1 MNKFSPVKKLRYN
14 SFYPFWENLS
24 FCSII
29 LNEVTNLTL
38 FLDSHYSYFLDIEQ
52 LLIYDKSNK
61 KHTKQINPEMK
72 IHEYQAKEILARY
85 EIPVTKEI
93 LCYTVAEVEA
103 AAEQLGYP
111 SVVKAQVLTGG
122 RGKAG
127 GVKLVRNAEQATAAA
142 GQILGMNIKEY
153 TVEKVLVAEGV
164 SFVSE
169 IYVGLTIDRN
179 TKSAVFMASKEGG
192 VEIEEVAKDNPE
204 AILKFAVDPDLGM
217 APFFARKI
225 AFALFDD
232 IKLVNQAVDLFTKL
246 YKVFIDTDA
255 SLVEINPLVITSDGN
270 LLALDGK
277 MTFDD
282 NALFRQPEILALNE
296 PSEDEKKEIDAK
308 DKGLSYIRLDGSIGC
323 MVNGAGLA
331 MATMD
336 MIKLYGG
343 EPANF
348 LDIGGSSN
356 PQKVIDAMNL
366 IISDKNV
373 KVVMINIF
381 GGITRCDDVA
391 KGLIAALEQ
400 IKITIPIVIRLSG
413 TNSKEGLEI
422 LKSANLPIVETM
434 SEAAEK
440 AIALS
445 VDFLR

>member
-1 MNKFSPVKKLRYN
+1 
-14 SFYPFWENLS
+14 
-24 FCSII
+24 
-29 LNEVTNLTL
+29 
-38 FLDSHYSYFLDIEQ
+38 
-52 LLIYDKSNK
+52 
-61 KHTKQINPEMK
+61 MK

-85 EIPVTKEI
+85 KIPVTKEI
-93 LCYTVAEVEA
+93 LCYTVDEVLTA
-103 AAEQLGYP
+103 VGQLGFP
-111 SVVKAQVLTGG
+111 AVIKAQVLTGG

-127 GVKLVRNAEQATAAA
+127 GVKLVRNTDEATAAA
-142 GQILGMNIKEY
+142 EKILGMDIKGY
-153 TVEKVLVAEGV
+153 TVEKVLVAQGV

-169 IYVGLTIDRN
+169 IYAGITIDRN
-179 TKSAVFMASKEGG
+179 TKSAVFMVSREGG
-192 VEIEEVAKDNPE
+192 VEIEEVAKDKPE
-204 AILKFAVDPDLGM
+204 AILKFTIDPDLGL
-217 APFFARKI
+217 APFVARKI

-232 IKLVNQAVDLFTKL
+232 LSLVRQASSLFHKL
-246 YKVFIDTDA
+246 YQVFIETDA
-255 SLVEINPLVITSDGN
+255 SLVEINPLVITSAGN

-282 NALFRQPEILALNE
+282 NALFRQPAILALNE
-296 PSEDEKKEIDAK
+296 PSEDEIKEISAK
-308 DKGLSYIRLDGSIGC
+308 EKGLSYIRLDGSIGC

-366 IISDKNV
+366 ILSDKGV

-400 IKITIPIVIRLSG
+400 IKINIPIVIRLSG

-434 SEAAEK
+434 SEAAQK
-440 AIALS
+440 AISLCT
-445 VDFLR
+445 DFLR

>member
-1 MNKFSPVKKLRYN
+1 
-14 SFYPFWENLS
+14 
-24 FCSII
+24 
-29 LNEVTNLTL
+29 
-38 FLDSHYSYFLDIEQ
+38 
-52 LLIYDKSNK
+52 
-61 KHTKQINPEMK
+61 MK

-85 EIPVTKEI
+85 KIPVTKEI
-93 LCYTVAEVEA
+93 LCYTVEEVVTA
-103 AAEQLGYP
+103 VGQLGFP
-111 SVVKAQVLTGG
+111 AVIKAQVLTGG

-127 GVKLVRNAEQATAAA
+127 GVKLVRNTDEATAAA
-142 GQILGMNIKEY
+142 EKILGMDIKGY
-153 TVEKVLVAEGV
+153 TVEKVLVAQGV

-169 IYVGLTIDRN
+169 IYAGITIDRN
-179 TKSAVFMASKEGG
+179 TKSAVFMVSREGG

-204 AILKFAVDPDLGM
+204 AILKFTIDPDLGL
-217 APFFARKI
+217 APFVARKI

-232 IKLVNQAVDLFTKL
+232 LSLVRQASSLFHKL
-246 YKVFIDTDA
+246 YQVFIDTDA

-282 NALFRQPEILALNE
+282 NALFRQPVILALNE
-296 PSEDEKKEIDAK
+296 PSEDEIKEIDAK
-308 DKGLSYIRLDGSIGC
+308 EKGLSYIRLDGSIGC

-366 IISDKNV
+366 ILSDKGV

-400 IKITIPIVIRLSG
+400 IKINIPIVIRLSG

-434 SEAAEK
+434 SEAAQK
-440 AIALS
+440 AISLCS
-445 VDFLR
+445 DFLR

>member
-1 MNKFSPVKKLRYN
+1 
-14 SFYPFWENLS
+14 
-24 FCSII
+24 
-29 LNEVTNLTL
+29 
-38 FLDSHYSYFLDIEQ
+38 
-52 LLIYDKSNK
+52 
-61 KHTKQINPEMK
+61 MK

-93 LCYTVAEVEA
+93 LCYSVPEVQA
-103 AAEQLGYP
+103 AAEKLGYP
-111 SVVKAQVLTGG
+111 CVVKAQVLTGG

-127 GVKLVRNAEQATAAA
+127 GVKLVRNAEEATLAAER
-142 GQILGMNIKEY
+142 ILGMDIKGY
-153 TVEKVLVAEGV
+153 RVEKVLVAQGV

-169 IYVGLTIDRN
+169 IYAGLTIDRN
-179 TKSAVFMASKEGG
+179 TKSAVFMVSREGG

-204 AILKFAVDPDLGM
+204 AIFKFAVDPDLGM

-232 IKLVNQAVDLFTKL
+232 LNLVRQATDLFQKL

-255 SLVEINPLVITSDGN
+255 SLVEINPLVITSESR

-308 DKGLSYIRLDGSIGC
+308 EKGLSYIRLDGSIGC

-366 IISDKNV
+366 ILSDKNV

-391 KGLIAALEQ
+391 KGLVAALEQ
-400 IKITIPIVIRLSG
+400 IKIQIPIVIRLSG

-422 LKSANLPIVETM
+422 LKSANLPTVETM
-434 SEAAEK
+434 SEAAQK
-440 AIALS
+440 AISLS

>member
-1 MNKFSPVKKLRYN
+1 
-14 SFYPFWENLS
+14 
-24 FCSII
+24 
-29 LNEVTNLTL
+29 
-38 FLDSHYSYFLDIEQ
+38 
-52 LLIYDKSNK
+52 
-61 KHTKQINPEMK
+61 MK

-93 LCYTVAEVEA
+93 LCYTIDEVQA
-103 AAEQLGYP
+103 AANQLGFP
-111 SVVKAQVLTGG
+111 AVVKAQVLTGG

-127 GVKLVRNAEQATAAA
+127 GVKLVRNAEEATKAA
-142 GQILGMNIKEY
+142 GTILGMDIKGY
-153 TVEKVLVAEGV
+153 VVEKVLVAQGV
-164 SFVSE
+164 SFISE
-169 IYVGLTIDRN
+169 IYAGITIDRN
-179 TKSAVFMASKEGG
+179 TKSAVFMVSREGG
-192 VEIEEVAKDNPE
+192 VEIEEVAKDNPD
-204 AILKFAVDPDLGM
+204 AILKFTIDPDLGM
-217 APFFARKI
+217 APFLARKI

-232 IKLVNQAVDLFTKL
+232 LRLVNQAIDLFQKL
-246 YKVFIDTDA
+246 YKVFVETDA
-255 SLVEINPLVITSDGN
+255 SLVEINPLVITSDGK

-277 MTFDD
+277 MNFDD
-282 NALFRQPEILALNE
+282 NALFRQPYIHTLNE
-296 PSEDEKKEIDAK
+296 PTEDEKKEIDAK
-308 DKGLSYIRLDGSIGC
+308 DKGLSYIRLDGTIGC

-366 IISDKNV
+366 ILSDKGV

-400 IKITIPIVIRLSG
+400 IKMKIPIVIRLSG

-422 LKSANLPIVETM
+422 LKSANLPTVETM
-434 SEAAEK
+434 SEAAQK
-440 AIALS
+440 AISLS